1 MWLLK
6 EEWALTI
13 VLICEVCNEPFCYST
28 VFFLEHAGVLRINIL
43 RIKCY
48 STVYHKLFFLLF
60 SRLSAKVGISTERSK
75 NVTGFVLF
83 YEIDIFCIGR
93 LTSPFGHQGVPAA
106 VNSHVELACKIS
118 PPTNYSTRKQI
129 QNLECQSG
137 DVFSLLPII
146 SLVPTD

>member
-1 MWLLK
+1 MS
-6 EEWALTI
+6 
-13 VLICEVCNEPFCYST
+13 PFVT
-28 VFFLEHAGVLRINIL
+28 VQFFFLEHAGVLRINIL
-43 RIKCY
+43 RRKCY
-48 STVYHKLFFLLF
+48 STVYHKLSFLLF
-60 SRLSAKVGISTERSK
+60 CRLSAKVGISTEHSK
-75 NVTGFVLF
+75 NVPGFVLF
-83 YEIDIFCIGR
+83 YGIDIFCIGR

-137 DVFSLLPII
+137 DDFSLLLII

>member
-1 MWLLK
+1 MK
-6 EEWALTI
+6 CVI
-13 VLICEVCNEPFCYST
+13 SPFIT
-28 VFFLEHAGVLRINIL
+28 VQFFSLERTGELHINIL
-43 RIKCY
+43 RRKCY
-48 STVYHKLFFLLF
+48 STVYHKLSFLLF
-60 SRLSAKVGISTERSK
+60 CRLSAKVGISTERSK

-137 DVFSLLPII
+137 DDFSLLLII

>member
-1 MWLLK
+1 VK
-6 EEWALTI
+6 CVI
-13 VLICEVCNEPFCYST
+13 SPFIT
-28 VFFLEHAGVLRINIL
+28 VQFFSLERTGELHINIL
-43 RIKCY
+43 RRKCY
-48 STVYHKLFFLLF
+48 STVYHKLSFLLF
-60 SRLSAKVGISTERSK
+60 CRLSAKVGISTERSK

-137 DVFSLLPII
+137 DDFSLLLII

>member
-1 MWLLK
+1 MS
-6 EEWALTI
+6 
-13 VLICEVCNEPFCYST
+13 PFVT
-28 VFFLEHAGVLRINIL
+28 VQFFFLEHAGVLRINIL

-48 STVYHKLFFLLF
+48 STVYHKLSFLLF
-60 SRLSAKVGISTERSK
+60 CRLSAKVGISTEHSK
-75 NVTGFVLF
+75 NVPGFVLF
-83 YEIDIFCIGR
+83 YGIDIFCIGR